1 MYLTLNM
8 LCPAMGKTLLSM
20 ALLILLICF
29 ALLIRDYE
37 LNEELAAHEKYS
49 YEAPHVTVS
58 TEHLKDEL
66 DLLVVIT
73 GGWSLPMYKDDTHAL
88 YLDDIL
94 QNYVQV
100 CESGFRPTVVLA
112 TYDSIDST
120 WMNQVIDA
128 KSRFCYRIQ
137 KKVDVLIES
146 FPFNV
151 ASGFGT
157 AGDLAIRHREIF
169 VRELQNFDLFVS
181 QENDVKLTDR
191 NLHYFVSAYRDLM
204 LQTGLKFHPALF
216 VYEKLNGHRYADWCL
231 RYGKI
236 IRIGD
241 KEYFHGGHLGVSCCA
256 YIGFRRTLLDL
267 MPPNNS
273 AWFDVSLV
281 KNASW
286 GVLNLKYIPVF
297 PLDHLE
303 DAGFHHMP
311 NKYVRLASP
320 VKAGETEHHQFGQ
333 CTLGE
338 AAYIFSKCS
347 MVPDKRMSE
356 VNVSIFGDDC

>member
-1 MYLTLNM
+1 M
-8 LCPAMGKTLLSM
+8 
-20 ALLILLICF
+20 I
-29 ALLIRDYE
+29 
-37 LNEELAAHEKYS
+37 EEHAAHVEKYS
-49 YEAPHVTVS
+49 YEASHIIAS

-66 DLLVVIT
+66 DLLVVVT

-88 YLDDIL
+88 YLDVIL

-112 TYDSIDST
+112 TYDSIDLT
-120 WMNQVIDA
+120 WINQVIDA
-128 KSRFCYRIQ
+128 NSRFCYRIH
-137 KKVDVLIES
+137 KKVEVLVES

-151 ASGFGT
+151 PRGFGT

-236 IRIGD
+236 IRIGMPVEPGNLILLAEVEISKKQISIIGMPGCARSK
-241 KEYFHGGHLGVSCCA
+241 KENGVDWILWRILCDIKISTDDINHLGN
-256 YIGFRRTLLDL
+256 GGLL
-267 MPPNNS
+267 
-273 AWFDVSLV
+273 
-281 KNASW
+281 
-286 GVLNLKYIPVF
+286 
-297 PLDHLE
+297 
-303 DAGFHHMP
+303 
-311 NKYVRLASP
+311 
-320 VKAGETEHHQFGQ
+320 
-333 CTLGE
+333 
-338 AAYIFSKCS
+338 
-347 MVPDKRMSE
+347 
-356 VNVSIFGDDC
+356 